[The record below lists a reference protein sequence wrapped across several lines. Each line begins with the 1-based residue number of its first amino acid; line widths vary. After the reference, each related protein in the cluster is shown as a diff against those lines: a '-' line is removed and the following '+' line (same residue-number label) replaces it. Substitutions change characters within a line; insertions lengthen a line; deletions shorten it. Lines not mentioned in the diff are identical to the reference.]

1 MTALNPP
8 TRAGHYRLSH
18 AVRSE
23 VLKLTSLRSSLIT
36 LGVTLVF
43 TFLIAILSATSS
55 LHKSAVYYQDT
66 GFDPTHQ
73 VLAGMI
79 AAVLT
84 GGVFG
89 ALLITGEYA
98 SGTIRTTLTALP
110 RRPLLLVAKLGV
122 TAVALIGVCELLS
135 FAVFFVGEAIL
146 SGGGAPSATLASHD
160 ALRAVVFTGL
170 GVPLMA
176 LMAFGFGLMFRS
188 TAGAIASFVG
198 VIFVLPL
205 TVHNFWVHG
214 VPYMPPN
221 ILGQSLNA
229 TLPNPNGGGPHALL
243 PLPAG
248 AGLAMLAVYALV
260 PLVIGSVLFLKRD
273 A

>member
-1 MTALNPP
+1 MTALNHPA
-8 TRAGHYRLSH
+8 RAGRYRVSN

-23 VLKLTSLRSSLIT
+23 VLKLTSLRSSLIA
-36 LGVTLVF
+36 LAVTILF
-43 TFLIAILSATSS
+43 TGLISVLSATSS
-55 LHKSAVYYQDT
+55 LHKGAAYYRDS
-66 GFDPTHQ
+66 GFDPTSQ
-73 VLAGMI
+73 VLTGMI

-110 RRPLLLVAKLGV
+110 RRPLLLLAKLGV
-122 TAVALIGVCELLS
+122 TATALIGVCELLS
-135 FAVFFVGEAIL
+135 FAVFLLGEAIL
-146 SGGGAPSATLASHD
+146 SSGGAPSATLASHD

-176 LMAFGFGLMFRS
+176 LMAFGFGLIFRS

-198 VIFVLPL
+198 VIFVMPL
-205 TVHNFWVHG
+205 TVRNFWDAA

-221 ILGQSLNA
+221 ILGQSLNS
-229 TLPNPNGGGPHALL
+229 TRPTGGGPHA

-248 AGLAMLAVYALV
+248 AGLAMLAGYALV

>member
-1 MTALNPP
+1 MTTFNRR
-8 TRAGHYRLSH
+8 TRAGHYRLRH

-23 VLKLTSLRSSLIT
+23 VLKLASLRSSLIT
-36 LGVTLVF
+36 LGVTIVF
-43 TFLIAILSATSS
+43 TLLISILSATSS
-55 LHKSAVYYQDT
+55 LHKPAIYYN

-73 VLAGMI
+73 VLTGMI

-122 TAVALIGVCELLS
+122 TAAALIGVCELLS

>member
-1 MTALNPP
+1 MTTLDPT

-43 TFLIAILSATSS
+43 TFVISILSATGS
-55 LHKSAVYYQDT
+55 LHKPAAYYH

-73 VLAGMI
+73 VLTGMI

-110 RRPLLLVAKLGV
+110 RRPLLLTAKLGV
-122 TAVALIGVCELLS
+122 SAAALIGVCELLTL
-135 FAVFFVGEAIL
+135 AVFFIGEAIL
-146 SGGGAPSATLASHD
+146 SGGGAPSAKLTSHD

-176 LMAFGFGLMFRS
+176 LMAFGFGLIFRS
-188 TAGAIASFVG
+188 TAGAIAAFVG

-205 TVHNFWVHG
+205 TVRNFWENG
-214 VPYMPPN
+214 LPYMPPN
-221 ILGQSLNA
+221 ILGQSLNT
-229 TLPNPNGGGPHALL
+229 TLPNGGGPHA
-243 PLPAG
+243 PLSAG

>member
-1 MTALNPP
+1 MSTFNPTLP
-8 TRAGHYRLSH
+8 AGRYRLSQ

-23 VLKLTSLRSSLIT
+23 LLKLTSLRSSLIT
-36 LGVTLVF
+36 LAVTLAF
-43 TFLIAILSATSS
+43 TLLIAILSATSS
-55 LHKSAVYYQDT
+55 LHKPAPYYY

-73 VLAGMI
+73 VLTGMI

-98 SGTIRTTLTALP
+98 SGTIRSTLTALP
-110 RRPLLLVAKLGV
+110 RRSLLLTAKLGV
-122 TAVALIGVCELLS
+122 TAAALIGICELLS

-146 SGGGAPSATLASHD
+146 SGGRAPSDTLASHN

-176 LMAFGFGLMFRS
+176 LMAFGFGLIFRS

-198 VIFVLPL
+198 VMFVLPL
-205 TVHNFWVHG
+205 TVHGFWDSA

-221 ILGQSLNA
+221 ILSQSLNA
-229 TLPNPNGGGPHALL
+229 TLPQRGAGPHA

-248 AGLAMLAVYALV
+248 TGLAMLALYALV
-260 PLVIGSVLFLKRD
+260 PLIIGSVLFLKRD

>member
-1 MTALNPP
+1 MATLNSTLP
-8 TRAGHYRLSH
+8 AGRYRLSH

-36 LGVTLVF
+36 LSVTLVF
-43 TFLIAILSATSS
+43 TFLVSILSATSS
-55 LHKSAVYYQDT
+55 LHKPAIYYHDI

-73 VLAGMI
+73 VLTGMI

-110 RRPLLLVAKLGV
+110 RRPLLLSAKLGV
-122 TAVALIGVCELLS
+122 TAAALIGVCELLS
-135 FAVFFVGEAIL
+135 FAVFFLGEAIL

-160 ALRAVVFTGL
+160 VLRAVIFTGL

-176 LMAFGFGLMFRS
+176 LMAFGFGLIFRS
-188 TAGAIASFVG
+188 TAGAIAAFVG

-205 TVHNFWVHG
+205 TVRSFWESG
-214 VPYMPPN
+214 VPLMPPN
-221 ILGQSLNA
+221 ILGQSLN
-229 TLPNPNGGGPHALL
+229 TTMPHGGGPDS
-243 PLPAG
+243 PLSAG
-248 AGLAMLAVYALV
+248 AGLAMLAAYAVV

>member
-1 MTALNPP
+1 MATLNPAS
-8 TRAGHYRLSH
+8 RAGHYRLSH

-43 TFLIAILSATSS
+43 TLLISILSATSS
-55 LHKSAVYYQDT
+55 LHKPAAYYHET

-73 VLAGMI
+73 VLTGMI

-98 SGTIRTTLTALP
+98 SGTIRATLTALP
-110 RRPLLLVAKLGV
+110 RRPLLLAAKLGV

-135 FAVFFVGEAIL
+135 FAVFFLGEAIL

-176 LMAFGFGLMFRS
+176 LMAFGFGLIFRS

-205 TVHNFWVHG
+205 TVRNFWENG

-229 TLPNPNGGGPHALL
+229 TLPNGGGPGA

-248 AGLAMLAVYALV
+248 AGLGMLAVYALI